1 MGKVDYLR
9 KSESKIG
16 FVSDRLTGTMHL
28 SSPSLRYCMYL
39 VVVDELATVQETRL
53 QARTVAVR
61 TRDGTTAVAVYA
73 RALLH
78 RSVTEVH
85 TNHAIAFAVAAVD
98 GTRARAHEASLV
110 VLALVAAV
118 CLRLHP
124 NL

>member
-1 MGKVDYLR
+1 
-9 KSESKIG
+9 
-16 FVSDRLTGTMHL
+16 
-28 SSPSLRYCMYL
+28 MYL

-85 TNHAIAFAVAAVD
+85 TNHALAFAVAAVD